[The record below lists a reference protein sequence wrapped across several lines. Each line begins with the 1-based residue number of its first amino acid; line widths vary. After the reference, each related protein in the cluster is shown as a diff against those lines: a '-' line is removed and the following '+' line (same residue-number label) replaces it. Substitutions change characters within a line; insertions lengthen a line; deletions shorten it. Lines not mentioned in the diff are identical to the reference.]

1 MKQELIEKARQA
13 ASPEEIMK
21 LAEENDVYM
30 VKEEA
35 ERIYDQLH
43 ASGEVADEE
52 LESVAGGGCS
62 GSGGK
67 TIVTSGCECF
77 TGQFKKI
84 NSDDAGGIF
93 DLRRNWYD
101 FARRDVP
108 SCGECI
114 HLEFKSGIGYC
125 GVSG

>member
-1 MKQELIEKARQA
+1 MNQELIEKARQA

-21 LAEENDVYM
+21 IAEENDIYM

-35 ERIYDQLH
+35 ESIYKQLH
-43 ASGEVADEE
+43 TSGELSDSE
-52 LESVAGGGCS
+52 LESVAGGCKGA
-62 GSGGK
+62 GGK

-77 TGQFKKI
+77 TEQFKKM
-84 NSDDAGGIF
+84 NSDDAGGIL

-114 HLEFKSGIGYC
+114 HLELKSGIGYC
-125 GVSG
+125 GVS